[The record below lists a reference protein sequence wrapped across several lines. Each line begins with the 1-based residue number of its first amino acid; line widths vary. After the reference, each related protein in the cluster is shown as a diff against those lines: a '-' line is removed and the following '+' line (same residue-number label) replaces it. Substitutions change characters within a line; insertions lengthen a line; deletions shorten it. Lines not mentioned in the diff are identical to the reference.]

1 MTTIQAN
8 SKLSTHPSTN
18 PSVTGKRRSLLAA
31 AMLVAL
37 GGLALGTS
45 APAMAHNK
53 KTHEDKKEDRKDS
66 KKGEGKEEK
75 GGWHTAQLTTYTSY
89 PRCCKGSPAY
99 DPHASKE
106 ECEDYSGC
114 KYQGEF
120 AAIGK
125 KSFEWVK
132 DNAVVAFY
140 DNADKAGREFNKKYG
155 GKKVRLRK
163 NGKEFT
169 AVIADTCGNAD
180 CDDCCIKNSKGGFL
194 VDMEYWTAQ
203 RNLGGANKAEGTIEF
218 QIIN

>member
-1 MTTIQAN
+1 MTTIQTH
-8 SKLSTHPSTN
+8 SKSIN
-18 PSVTGKRRSLLAA
+18 PSVTGKRRSVLAA

-45 APAMAHNK
+45 APAMAHPK
-53 KTHEDKKEDRKDS
+53 KKAHEEKKEDRK
-66 KKGEGKEEK
+66 EGKEEK

-140 DNADKAGREFNKKYG
+140 DNADKQGREFNKKYG
-155 GKKVRLRK
+155 GKKIRLRK

-169 AVIADTCGNAD
+169 AVIADTCGNSD

-194 VDMEYWTAQ
+194 VDMEFWTAQ
-203 RNLGGANKAEGTIEF
+203 RNIGGANKAEGTIEF
-218 QIIN
+218 QILD

>member
-1 MTTIQAN
+1 MTTIHAN
-8 SKLSTHPSTN
+8 DKLSIN

-31 AMLVAL
+31 AVLVAL

-45 APAMAHNK
+45 APAMAN
-53 KTHEDKKEDRKDS
+53 S
-66 KKGEGKEEK
+66 KKKAHEEKKSEGKEEK

-140 DNADKAGREFNKKYG
+140 DNADKSGREFNKKYG
-155 GKKVRLRK
+155 GKKIRLRK

-169 AVIADTCGNAD
+169 AVIADTCGNKD

-203 RNLGGANKAEGTIEF
+203 HNIGGANKAEGTIEF
-218 QIIN
+218 QIVD

>member
-1 MTTIQAN
+1 MTTHQAHDE
-8 SKLSTHPSTN
+8 LATN
-18 PSVTGKRRSLLAA
+18 HSVTGKRRSVLAA

-45 APAMAHNK
+45 APAMASSK
-53 KTHEDKKEDRKDS
+53 KKAHEEKKEA
-66 KKGEGKEEK
+66 KKEGKEEK

-125 KSFEWVK
+125 KPFEWVK

-140 DNADKAGREFNKKYG
+140 DNADKQGKEFNKKYG
-155 GKKVRLRK
+155 GKKIRLRK

-169 AVIADTCGNAD
+169 AVIADTCGNSD

-194 VDMEYWTAQ
+194 VDMEYWTAEHHI
-203 RNLGGANKAEGTIEF
+203 GGANKAEGTIEF
-218 QIIN
+218 QIVD

>member
-1 MTTIQAN
+1 MTTIQTH
-8 SKLSTHPSTN
+8 SKSIN

-45 APAMAHNK
+45 APAMAGSK
-53 KTHEDKKEDRKDS
+53 KNAHEGKKSEDKKEDKN
-66 KKGEGKEEK
+66 GKEEK

-106 ECEDYSGC
+106 ECQDYSGC

-125 KSFEWVK
+125 KPFEWVK
-132 DNAVVAFY
+132 DNAIVAFY
-140 DNADKAGREFNKKYG
+140 DNADKQGKEFNKKYG
-155 GKKVRLRK
+155 GKKIRLRK

-169 AVIADTCGNAD
+169 AVIADTCGNSD
-180 CDDCCIKNSKGGFL
+180 CNDCCIKNSKGGFL
-194 VDMEYWTAQ
+194 VDMEYWTAE
-203 RNLGGANKAEGTIEF
+203 RNIGGANKAEGTIEF
-218 QIIN
+218 QILD

>member
-1 MTTIQAN
+1 MTTTQTT
-8 SKLSTHPSTN
+8 SQLSIN
-18 PSVTGKRRSLLAA
+18 PSVTGKRRSLFAA

-45 APAMAHNK
+45 APAMAGSK
-53 KTHEDKKEDRKDS
+53 KKAHEEKKDDKK
-66 KKGEGKEEK
+66 EGKEEK

-114 KYQGEF
+114 KYEGEF

-132 DNAVVAFY
+132 DNAIIAFY
-140 DNADKAGREFNKKYG
+140 DNADKAGKEFNKKYG
-155 GKKVRLRK
+155 GKKIRLRK

-169 AVIADTCGNAD
+169 AVIADTCGNSD
-180 CDDCCIKNSKGGFL
+180 CNDCCIKNSKGGFL
-194 VDMEYWTAQ
+194 VDMEYWTAE
-203 RNLGGANKAEGTIEF
+203 RNIGVANKAEGTIEF
-218 QIIN
+218 QILD

>member
-1 MTTIQAN
+1 MTTIPTTRERSN
-8 SKLSTHPSTN
+8 HL
-18 PSVTGKRRSLLAA
+18 SVTGKRRSLLAA
-31 AMLVAL
+31 TMLVAL

-45 APAMAHNK
+45 APAMAS
-53 KTHEDKKEDRKDS
+53 KTKAHQDRTDAKSDDK
-66 KKGEGKEEK
+66 
-75 GGWHTAQLTTYTSY
+75 GWHTAQLTTYTSY

-132 DNAVVAFY
+132 DNAVIAFY
-140 DNADKAGREFNKKYG
+140 DNADRSGKQFNKKYG
-155 GKKVRLRK
+155 GKKIRLRK

-169 AVIADTCGNAD
+169 AVIADTCGNSD

-203 RNLGGANKAEGTIEF
+203 RNIGGANKAEGTIEF
-218 QIIN
+218 QIID